1 MKRSH
6 FASLTTLR
14 MLTSAILLAFTVGH
28 ASADDRQFAKLYD
41 FYFPPNKKDLAASF
55 HRRGFDETLF
65 GPPPKRGQERRHAWL
80 YFAFHNDLS
89 AFHKFVH
96 NKDRD
101 RAGEFSTTWA
111 AETLLLLLRL
121 GDDRFAQLLSKED
134 RTTREIV
141 DGVIDAQVDW
151 KKHRFPKT
159 RACYSYRHV
168 SEKGRRGEGVSL

>member
-1 MKRSH
+1 
-6 FASLTTLR
+6 
-14 MLTSAILLAFTVGH
+14 MLTSAILLVFTVGH

-55 HRRGFDETLF
+55 QRRGFDETLF

-80 YFAFHNDLS
+80 YFAFHNDPS

-141 DGVIDAQVDW
+141 GGAIDVQVNW

-159 RACYSYRHV
+159 RACYSYRQV
-168 SEKGRRGEGVSL
+168 SEKGVYKKRANY